1 MVFNRSSIFL
11 QKNIPLNF
19 LKKLLKYLLI
29 LIVVVAAGIFLFVS
43 FAPQFGAKSQ
53 GASLVRI
60 ESSPQYKDGSFVNA
74 LTTTLGMNRDSI
86 LSTLKEFINAK
97 NTRPDQPLPVD
108 FSQEK
113 TNPDSLVHVTWFGH
127 SAVLLEIEGKRIL
140 LDPMLGPAASPVFFF
155 GKRFDYQEPIDFA
168 QFVNIDAVVISHD
181 HYDHLDYGSIQKL
194 NPNVKHFYVPLGV
207 GGHLE
212 RWGVDSTKITELDW
226 WESAEGGGL
235 VFTATPQRHFSGRG
249 LTDRNS
255 TLWASWVVAG
265 TNHKVY
271 FSGDG
276 GYGPH
281 FKQIGQRFGP
291 FDLAMIECGQ
301 YNVKW
306 KDIHLMPEQ
315 TMQTFLD
322 LRGAVLMPIHWGAFT
337 LAVHPWTESVE
348 RLNRANKTGVFIA
361 TPTIGSRYPV
371 GTRQPT
377 TNWWESVGMKK

>member
-1 MVFNRSSIFL
+1 M
-11 QKNIPLNF
+11 NF
-19 LKKLLKYLLI
+19 LKGFFKYTLLLI
-29 LIVVVAAGIFLFVS
+29 IFVGATIFIFVS
-43 FAPQFGAKSQ
+43 TSPQFGRAPE
-53 GASLVRI
+53 GERLARV
-60 ESSPQYKDGSFVNA
+60 EASPQYQDGTFVNA
-74 LTTTLGMNRDSI
+74 IHTSMDMSVDSI
-86 LSTLKEFINAK
+86 VSTLKEFIGAE

-108 FSQEK
+108 FSK
-113 TNPDSLVHVTWFGH
+113 NTPDTDSLVHVTWFGH

-140 LDPMLGPAASPVFFF
+140 LDPMLGPSASPVPFFA
-155 GKRFDYQEPIDFA
+155 KRFAYREPIDFS

-194 NPNVKHFYVPLGV
+194 NPNVGHFYVPLGV

-212 RWGVDSTKITELDW
+212 RWGVDSAKITELDW
-226 WESAEGGGL
+226 WESASAEGIT
-235 VFTATPQRHFSGRG
+235 FTATPQRHFSGRG

-255 TLWASWVVAG
+255 TLWASWVVEG
-265 TNHKVY
+265 LTHKVY

-315 TMQTFLD
+315 TMQAFLD
-322 LRGAVLMPIHWGAFT
+322 LEAKVLMPIHWGAFN

-348 RLNRANKTGVFIA
+348 RLNRANKSGAFIA
-361 TPTIGSRYPV
+361 TPGIGARYPV
-371 GTRQPT
+371 GTREST
-377 TNWWESVGMKK
+377 SKWWESLAEF